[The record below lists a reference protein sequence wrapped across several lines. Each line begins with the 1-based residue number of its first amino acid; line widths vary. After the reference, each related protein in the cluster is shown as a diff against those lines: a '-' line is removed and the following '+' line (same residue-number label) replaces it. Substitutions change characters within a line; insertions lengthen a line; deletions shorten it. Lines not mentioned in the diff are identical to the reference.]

1 VSYYTITRPGHAIAE
16 PVLEAIAQRAAE
28 EVDGVSV
35 ADRRVRRGRDVTV
48 DVQGE
53 RLSVSLSVAIRYGVV
68 LPDAAEQARLG
79 VAAALEQ
86 MTGARV
92 ETCDVVVA
100 SVA

>member
-1 VSYYTITRPGHAIAE
+1 MSDSTITRPGHAIAE

-35 ADRRVRRGRDVTV
+35 VERRVRRGPDVTV

-53 RLSVSLSVAIRYGVV
+53 RLAVSLSVAIRYGVV
-68 LPDAAEQARLG
+68 IPDAAGQARIG

-92 ETCDVVVA
+92 ETCDVIVA